1 MEVYELH
8 VSGAQA
14 NVTILARKAAPHY
27 LIKQELTRTGV
38 NAALSR
44 VWPHDRWAGAIGRL
58 LRWLL

>member
-14 NVTILARKAAPHY
+14 NGTIRARKEAPHY

-38 NAALSR
+38 AAALSKL
-44 VWPHDRWAGAIGRL
+44 WPHDRWAGATGWLRRL
-58 LRWLL
+58 LL